1 MLPVPGHLSLD
12 PATNNMMLSSPLKPQ
27 QVEGL
32 WIQNLFLIFY
42 LFKKNYLKCE
52 QPNRKKWIN
61 YMYAQFTKTKIAMVD
76 KIWKD
81 TKNTTNVWI
90 WLQHFI
96 FALKIKGRKLL
107 ISPDLMFSSI
117 SQKPGNTFAW
127 LIIFFLISEE
137 QFLALQFQNKN

>member
-1 MLPVPGHLSLD
+1 
-12 PATNNMMLSSPLKPQ
+12 
-27 QVEGL
+27 
-32 WIQNLFLIFY
+32 
-42 LFKKNYLKCE
+42 
-52 QPNRKKWIN
+52 
-61 YMYAQFTKTKIAMVD
+61 MYAVKPKLKLQWLIKYEKIL
-76 KIWKD
+76 
-81 TKNTTNVWI
+81 KNITNVWI

-137 QFLALQFQNKN
+137 QFLALQFQNKKLT

>member
-1 MLPVPGHLSLD
+1 
-12 PATNNMMLSSPLKPQ
+12 
-27 QVEGL
+27 
-32 WIQNLFLIFY
+32 
-42 LFKKNYLKCE
+42 
-52 QPNRKKWIN
+52 
-61 YMYAQFTKTKIAMVD
+61 MYAQFAKTKIAMVD